1 MPYLG
6 GVSARPALNL
16 ANNAWQELRLS
27 LPWAQAILC
36 QSNKTLCVQRA
47 SNATISKHGCEL
59 PVGNE
64 PNVYPESL
72 RETLDAHREAN
83 RASLIHK
90 VSEGGK
96 RERLDL
102 GPPVTKTPQITPK
115 KKLQTALHL
124 RFARAKRQQG
134 RRGRGDI
141 KNTEYIGQSR
151 GLTAQWRNSPSAPLN
166 KHLPWLRELS
176 AASELSSTNQCSAS
190 ERLTSE
196 ILAFYNYIL
205 PKPDELAAADQAI
218 TAFRSCIASID
229 PCAHIDLIGSRRT
242 GLATALS
249 DLDFNITHANG
260 GNSTGLSR
268 DREQAHE
275 LLQSLWSKLPKRHNS
290 IQASAFIDGA
300 RVPIIT
306 GLHVPTN
313 LKFQIQCTGDVFNS
327 TTYAQEC
334 ISEYPTLR
342 PLYMILR
349 QMFEIRGL
357 NIGRL
362 GGIGSYPLL
371 IMIVAALKFS
381 EAKIGRRE
389 AGKQLCFFLDMYCKI
404 DFYTTAVSLAPLEY
418 VLKGLANGKRPSRKT
433 AHHSPDRGPHQNAIG
448 ELSEDE
454 LEGRK
459 WFSHSRPEPHL
470 MCLQDPSNPGHD
482 LGRQVKLIKHVQAVL
497 IEADLKLRECM
508 DVWDSTDWTQSSTA
522 KNNLALLDW
531 FVGAD
536 YEIYEDER
544 KLLNVVGQAYRQV
557 KSSHA
562 VGENSSVF
570 ASL

>member
-6 GVSARPALNL
+6 GVSARPALNG

-27 LPWAQAILC
+27 LPWAQAVLC
-36 QSNKTLCVQRA
+36 PSNKTLCIQKA
-47 SNATISKHGCEL
+47 SNTTVSKYGCEL

-64 PNVYPESL
+64 PNVYPDSL

-90 VSEGGK
+90 VPEGGK
-96 RERLDL
+96 RLRLDL
-102 GPPVTKTPQITPK
+102 GPVVTKSPQITPK
-115 KKLQTALHL
+115 KKLQTTLHL
-124 RFARAKRQQG
+124 RFARAKKQQG

-141 KNTEYIGQSR
+141 KNVEYIGQSR
-151 GLTAQWRNSPSAPLN
+151 GLVAQWRNDPSAPLH
-166 KHLPWLRELS
+166 KRLPWLRQLS
-176 AASELSSTNQCSAS
+176 AASELSSTKQCSAS

-196 ILAFYNYIL
+196 ILAFHDYIL

-218 TAFRSCIASID
+218 TAFRLCIASID
-229 PCAHIDLIGSRRT
+229 PCAHVDLIGSRQT

-249 DLDFNITHANG
+249 DLDFNITHVDG

-349 QMFEIRGL
+349 QMLEIRGL
-357 NIGRL
+357 NIGCL
-362 GGIGSYPLL
+362 GGVGSYPLL

-389 AGKQLCFFLDMYCKI
+389 AGKQLCFLLEMYSKI

-418 VLKGLANGKRPSRKT
+418 VLKGLANGKRPNWKT
-433 AHHSPDRGPHQNAIG
+433 ARHSPDRGPHQSAIG

-459 WFSHSRPEPHL
+459 WFSHSRSEPHL

-482 LGRQVKLIKHVQAVL
+482 LGKQVKLIKHVQAVL

-508 DVWDSTDWTQSSTA
+508 GVWDSTDWTQSSPA
-522 KNNLALLDW
+522 KSNLALLDW

-536 YEIYEDER
+536 HEIYEDER
-544 KLLNVVGQAYRQV
+544 KLLSALGQTHRQV
-557 KSSHA
+557 ESSHA
-562 VGENSSVF
+562 VSTSSSIF

>member
-1 MPYLG
+1 
-6 GVSARPALNL
+6 
-16 ANNAWQELRLS
+16 
-27 LPWAQAILC
+27 
-36 QSNKTLCVQRA
+36 
-47 SNATISKHGCEL
+47 
-59 PVGNE
+59 
-64 PNVYPESL
+64 
-72 RETLDAHREAN
+72 
-83 RASLIHK
+83 
-90 VSEGGK
+90 
-96 RERLDL
+96 
-102 GPPVTKTPQITPK
+102 
-115 KKLQTALHL
+115 L
-124 RFARAKRQQG
+124 RFARGKGQQG

-141 KNTEYIGQSR
+141 KNAEYIGQSR
-151 GLTAQWRNSPSAPLN
+151 GLIAQWRNDPSAPLH
-166 KHLPWLRELS
+166 KRLPWLRELS

-196 ILAFYNYIL
+196 ILAFHDYIL
-205 PKPDELAAADQAI
+205 PKPDELAAAVQAI

-229 PCAHIDLIGSRRT
+229 PCAHVDLIGSRRT

-249 DLDFNITHANG
+249 DLDFNITHVNG
-260 GNSTGLSR
+260 GNSTGLSQ
-268 DREQAHE
+268 DREQAHQ

-349 QMFEIRGL
+349 QMLEIRGL

-389 AGKQLCFFLDMYCKI
+389 AGKQLCFFLDMYSKI

-418 VLKGLANGKRPSRKT
+418 VLKGLTNGKRPSRKT
-433 AHHSPDRGPHQNAIG
+433 AHHSPDRGLHQNAIG

-482 LGRQVKLIKHVQAVL
+482 LGKQVKLIKHVQAIL

-508 DVWDSTDWTQSSTA
+508 GVWDSTDWTQSSTA
-522 KNNLALLDW
+522 KNSLALLDW

-536 YEIYEDER
+536 HEIFEDER
-544 KLLNVVGQAYRQV
+544 KRLSAVGQTHRQV
-557 KSSHA
+557 KSSHT
-562 VGENSSVF
+562 VGANSSVF